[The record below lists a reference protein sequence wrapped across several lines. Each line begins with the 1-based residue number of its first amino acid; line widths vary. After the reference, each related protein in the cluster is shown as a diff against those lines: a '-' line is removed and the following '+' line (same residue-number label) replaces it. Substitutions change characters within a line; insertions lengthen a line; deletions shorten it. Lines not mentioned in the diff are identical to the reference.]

1 MLIVLLLLFIN
12 TVANPTHD
20 NNGKSQHDWTDD
32 WFAGLAK
39 SYIDAKTAFKITE
52 AKNQEEAAYK

>member
-1 MLIVLLLLFIN
+1 MGNHNTIGQMIGLL
-12 TVANPTHD
+12 
-20 NNGKSQHDWTDD
+20 S
-32 WFAGLAK
+32 GLAK